1 MIAANRSFKYT
12 TDELRSLTEHE
23 VMTSHVHSKG
33 RIEHGSLFLVANTNG
48 RQVEC
53 TMPLHYI
60 LTPAAHATTTFY
72 NTESVVLHNF
82 RRQNDWLYCFCIAQ
96 FKFFLCQYANGHSTG
111 IS

>member
-12 TDELRSLTEHE
+12 TDELRSLTGHE
-23 VMTSHVHSKG
+23 VMTSHVRSKA

-72 NTESVVLHNF
+72 NAESVVLHNF
-82 RRQNDWLYCFCIAQ
+82 RRQNDCVVL
-96 FKFFLCQYANGHSTG
+96 FLHSS
-111 IS
+111 I